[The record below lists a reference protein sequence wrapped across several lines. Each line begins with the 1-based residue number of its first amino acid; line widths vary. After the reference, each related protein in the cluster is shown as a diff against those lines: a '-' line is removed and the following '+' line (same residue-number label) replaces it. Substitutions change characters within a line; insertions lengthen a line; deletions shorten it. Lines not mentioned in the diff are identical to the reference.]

1 MKKFDVLRMQINP
14 FESRRQEKNPNPKLT
29 SFQIMT
35 HVPI

>member
-1 MKKFDVLRMQINP
+1 MPIFDVLAMQIRP
-14 FESRRQEKNPNPKLT
+14 FESRRQEKHLNAKLK